1 MSSRTIQLTED
12 LHRYLFSVA
21 VREPDILARLRAE
34 TEPMALSQMQI
45 SPEQGALM
53 ALLVELIGARRCI
66 EVGVYTGY
74 SALRVAEAMGPQGRL
89 VACDINEEWTEVAKR
104 HWREAGVSERIDL
117 RLAPARDTLDSL
129 IADGESG
136 TFDFAFIDAD
146 KPSYDGYYERCL
158 TLLRD
163 SGLIAIDNVLWGGRV
178 ADPAVEDED
187 TVAIRALNRKLAGDQ
202 RVSLCMVPIG
212 DGLTLARKRG

>member
-1 MSSRTIQLTED
+1 MSSRTIQLTEN

-21 VREPDILARLRAE
+21 VREPEILARLRAE
-34 TEPMALSQMQI
+34 TEPMKLSQMQI

-53 ALLVELIGARRCI
+53 ALLVELIGAAKCI

-74 SALRVAEAMGPQGRL
+74 SALRVADAMGPEGRL
-89 VACDINEEWTEVAKR
+89 VACDVSEEWTDVAKR
-104 HWREAGVSERIDL
+104 YWREAGVSDRIDL
-117 RLAPARDTLDSL
+117 RIAPAGDTLASL
-129 IADGESG
+129 IAGGESG

-146 KPSYDGYYERCL
+146 KPSYDGYYESCL
-158 TLLRD
+158 TLLRGG
-163 SGLIAIDNVLWGGRV
+163 GLIAVDNVLWGGRV

-187 TVAIRALNRKLAGDQ
+187 TVAIRELNQKLAGDD

>member
-1 MSSRTIQLTED
+1 MSSRTIEFTEA
-12 LHRYLFSVA
+12 LHAYLLSVA

-34 TEPMALSQMQI
+34 TEPMEMSVMQI

-53 ALLVELIGARRCI
+53 ALLVELIGARKCI

-74 SALRVAEAMGPQGRL
+74 SALCVARAMGPEGRL
-89 VACDINEEWTEVAKR
+89 IACDINEDWTEVAER
-104 HWREAGVSERIDL
+104 YWREAGVAENIDL
-117 RLAPARDTLDSL
+117 RLAPAAETLDSL
-129 IADGESG
+129 IAAGESG

-158 TLLRD
+158 MLLRAG
-163 SGLIAIDNVLWGGRV
+163 GLIAIDNVLWQGRV
-178 ADPAVEDED
+178 VDPAIEDED
-187 TVAIRALNRKLAGDQ
+187 TVAIRALNQKLTGDE

-212 DGLTLARKRG
+212 DGLTLARKRR

>member
-53 ALLVELIGARRCI
+53 ALLVELIDARRCI